1 VSDGRI
7 AELDRNEST
16 TSELLARHLPK
27 SNIVKAFNAI
37 QAADIVND
45 GDRPGRPNAALTRS
59 QAMPLPAL
67 LYVLDLTGV
76 AVFAISGALAGVH
89 RGLDLFGIA
98 VVAAVTAI
106 GGGTLRDLVLHRH
119 PAFWVNDPRYLYVIL
134 AATVAAVVG
143 EGYLPSLESG
153 LLVADAIGLG
163 LFALSGAQIAEG
175 ERRSWIVI
183 VLMGTMTGVAGGVIR
198 DLLSGVIPVLL
209 RRDIYAS
216 AAIAGIVLYLLLQS
230 AGVRRR
236 WAFIIG
242 ILSIVTLRL
251 LARALNWQLPV
262 ISHYSL

>member
-1 VSDGRI
+1 VGDGRI
-7 AELDRNEST
+7 AELDRNETT

-37 QAADIVND
+37 QAADNVND
-45 GDRPGRPNAALTRS
+45 GDRPGRPNASLNLARI
-59 QAMPLPAL
+59 PAL

-119 PAFWVNDPRYLYVIL
+119 PAFWVNDPTYLYVIL
-134 AATVAAVVG
+134 AATVAAIVG

-262 ISHYSL
+262 ISHYHL

>member
-1 VSDGRI
+1 M
-7 AELDRNEST
+7 
-16 TSELLARHLPK
+16 SELRARHLPK

-59 QAMPLPAL
+59 QATMPLPAL

-230 AGVRRR
+230 AGVRRQ

-262 ISHYSL
+262 ISHYHL

>member
-1 VSDGRI
+1 VGDGRI
-7 AELDRNEST
+7 AELDRNETT
-16 TSELLARHLPK
+16 TSELLARHLPR

-45 GDRPGRPNAALTRS
+45 GRPAGSPKRRAPRI
-59 QAMPLPAL
+59 PAL

-134 AATVAAVVG
+134 AATVAAVLG

-153 LLVADAIGLG
+153 LVVADAIGLG
-163 LFALSGAQIAEG
+163 LFALSGARIAED

-216 AAIAGIVLYLLLQS
+216 AAIAGIVLYLLLQW
-230 AGVRRR
+230 AGVQRR

-262 ISHYSL
+262 ISHYHL

>member
-1 VSDGRI
+1 
-7 AELDRNEST
+7 
-16 TSELLARHLPK
+16 
-27 SNIVKAFNAI
+27 
-37 QAADIVND
+37 
-45 GDRPGRPNAALTRS
+45 
-59 QAMPLPAL
+59 
-67 LYVLDLTGV
+67 LDLTGV

-175 ERRSWIVI
+175 ERRS
-183 VLMGTMTGVAGGVIR
+183 G
-198 DLLSGVIPVLL
+198 LSSL
-209 RRDIYAS
+209 AS
-216 AAIAGIVLYLLLQS
+216 C
-230 AGVRRR
+230 
-236 WAFIIG
+236 
-242 ILSIVTLRL
+242 
-251 LARALNWQLPV
+251 P
-262 ISHYSL
+262 